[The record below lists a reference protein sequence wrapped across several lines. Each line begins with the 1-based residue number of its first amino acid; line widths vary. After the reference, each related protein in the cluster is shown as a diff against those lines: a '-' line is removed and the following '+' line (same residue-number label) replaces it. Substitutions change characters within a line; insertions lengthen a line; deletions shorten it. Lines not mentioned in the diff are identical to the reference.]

1 MTELSYSERML
12 LRALT
17 IKNVSG
23 VILTARVY
31 NTRKNRPNLTLYR
44 ALERAG
50 KLTIH
55 TVSNATTENMLY
67 GMSVI
72 TFTLKGN

>member
-1 MTELSYSERML
+1 MNYRERML

-17 IKNVSG
+17 IKYNARNVTQG
-23 VILTARVY
+23 YARVY
-31 NTRKNRPNLTLYR
+31 NARKGYPNLNVYR
-44 ALERAG
+44 ELEKAG

-55 TVSNATTENMLY
+55 TVDNATTENMLY
-67 GMSVI
+67 GMSDI